1 MLLVPLEQNLT
12 QPKTLKAH
20 TSNRR
25 LYVTATFWYLKP
37 LELYQTGK
45 PYHINIPASTL
56 PVGLQLN
63 QVSEAYHGIMVENN
77 RGKEQEFTLDRNGF
91 QILREG
97 DGGGASKEGGEAS
110 LSRCLGYVKARYRP
124 EVERFLK
131 EKLGAD
137 MAVAF
142 AHEVSGERIVL
153 MMADF
158 TLDRV
163 C

>member
-1 MLLVPLEQNLT
+1 M
-12 QPKTLKAH
+12 
-20 TSNRR
+20 
-25 LYVTATFWYLKP
+25 
-37 LELYQTGK
+37 
-45 PYHINIPASTL
+45 
-56 PVGLQLN
+56 
-63 QVSEAYHGIMVENN
+63 
-77 RGKEQEFTLDRNGF
+77 
-91 QILREG
+91 
-97 DGGGASKEGGEAS
+97 
-110 LSRCLGYVKARYRP
+110 SRCLGYVKARYRP